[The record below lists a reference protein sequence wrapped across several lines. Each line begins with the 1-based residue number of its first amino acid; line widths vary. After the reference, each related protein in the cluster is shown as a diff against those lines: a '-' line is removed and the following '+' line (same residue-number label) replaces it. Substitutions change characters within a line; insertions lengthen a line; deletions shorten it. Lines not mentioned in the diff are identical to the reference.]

1 MTKAAAVTGNSTL
14 TLTPTDSKL
23 LARYIRIGV
32 AQEALEMQR
41 GLGTVSKEQADEAA
55 THRARALG
63 YAEFLVMER

>member
-1 MTKAAAVTGNSTL
+1 MTKAPAVTGNSTL
-14 TLTPTDSKL
+14 TLTPADSAL

-32 AQEALEMQR
+32 AQEAVEKREL
-41 GLGTVSKEQADEAA
+41 SKEQAEEAA